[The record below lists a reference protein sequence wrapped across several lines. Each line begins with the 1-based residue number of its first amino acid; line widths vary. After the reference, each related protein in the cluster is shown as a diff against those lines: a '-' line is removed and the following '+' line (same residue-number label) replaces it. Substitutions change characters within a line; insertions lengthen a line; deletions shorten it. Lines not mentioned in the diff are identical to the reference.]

1 MKKTLLSLSIFF
13 AVMSSYAQDYDFQ
26 TLVDIDATPVISQG
40 KTGTCWSFSTSS
52 FLESEIIRKTNKH
65 IDLSEMYT
73 VRNIYPE
80 KIENYILRQGK
91 TQFGQG
97 GLAHDVINSIRTYGV
112 VPVEAYSGL
121 VGKESFDHGELFK
134 VLKGLIDTYAKS
146 DSPISNNWKQITE
159 NILDTYMGKNIKEFT
174 YEGKKYTPESFLKL
188 TTINPDDYIT
198 ITSFNNK
205 SEYSSFILNIP
216 DNFSNG
222 SMYNLPL
229 DEYISNIDYALSKG
243 YTLSLDCDVSEP
255 TFSGKYGIAFIPDNK
270 EDEKKGLTEIIKEK
284 QVTPAYR
291 LEEFYNF
298 NTQDDHLM
306 HIIGK
311 VKDQN
316 GNIYYKVKNS
326 WGANSDRVGNDG
338 YIYMSIPYMKLKSI
352 SVLLHKDGLQK
363 TTKDKLGLK

>member
-1 MKKTLLSLSIFF
+1 MKKTLLSLSILF
-13 AVMSSYAQDYDFQ
+13 VGLSSYAQEYDFH
-26 TLVDIDATPVISQG
+26 TIIDLDATPVISQG

-52 FLESEIIRKTNKH
+52 FLESEIMRKTNKH

-112 VPVEAYSGL
+112 VPIEAYSGL
-121 VGKESFDHGELFK
+121 VGKESFDHSELFK
-134 VLKGLIDTYAKS
+134 VLKGIIDAYAKS
-146 DSPISNNWKQITE
+146 DSPISYNWKEITE
-159 NILDTYMGKNIKEFT
+159 VVLDKYIGKNIKEFT
-174 YEGKKYTPESFLKL
+174 YEGKKYTPESFLKF

-205 SEYSSFILNIP
+205 TNYSSFILNIP

-229 DEYISNIDYALSKG
+229 EEYIKNIDYALDMG
-243 YTLSLDCDVSEP
+243 YTLSLDCDVSEKS
-255 TFSGKYGIAFIPDNK
+255 FSGKHGIAFIAENEKDNV
-270 EDEKKGLTEIIKEK
+270 KGLTEIIKEK
-284 QVTPAYR
+284 DITSEYR
-291 LEEFYNF
+291 LQEFYNF

-306 HIIGK
+306 HIVGK

-338 YIYMSIPYMKLKSI
+338 YIYMSIPYIKLKSI

-363 TTKDKLGLK
+363 ITKDKLGLK

>member
-1 MKKTLLSLSIFF
+1 MKKTILSLSILL
-13 AVMSSYAQDYDFQ
+13 ATMSTYAQEYDFQ
-26 TLVDIDATPVISQG
+26 NIINIDGTPVTSQG

-97 GLAHDVINSIRTYGV
+97 GLAHDVINSIRSYGL
-112 VPVEAYSGL
+112 VPVEVYSGL
-121 VGKESFDHGELFK
+121 VGKETYDHAELFK
-134 VLKGLIDTYAKS
+134 VLKGIIDTYAKS
-146 DSPISNNWKQITE
+146 DSPISSNWKEITDHV
-159 NILDTYMGKNIKEFT
+159 LDLYMGKNIKEFT
-174 YEGKKYTPESFLKL
+174 YQGKKYTPESFLKM
-188 TTINPDDYIT
+188 TTLDPNDYIT
-198 ITSFNNK
+198 ITSFQNK
-205 SEYSSFILNIP
+205 KEYSSFILNIP

-229 DEYISNIDYALSKG
+229 DEYISNIDHALKNG
-243 YTLSLDCDVSEP
+243 YTLSLDCDVSED
-255 TFSGKYGIAFIPDNK
+255 TFSGKYGIAFIPENK
-270 EDEKKGLTEIIKEK
+270 EDSEKGLTEIIKEK
-284 QVTPAYR
+284 NVTAEYR
-291 LEEFYNF
+291 LQEFYNF

-306 HIIGK
+306 HIVGK

-316 GNIYYKVKNS
+316 GNFYYKVKNS

-338 YIYMSIPYMKLKSI
+338 YIYMSISYMRLKSI
-352 SVLLHKDGLQK
+352 SVLLHKDGLEK
-363 TTKDKLGLK
+363 STKEKLGIK